1 MSVAFVT
8 KNKRIEKGGFKLA
21 TISLLTL
28 VVVIALGVWRN
39 KNIGIISLA
48 AALLLAL
55 FGGLTTSDIIA
66 GFPTSLFLNLFGMFF
81 FFSIAQANGSLD
93 LLSKKVFQK
102 LAGVKTIYPL
112 MVFVIAG
119 LITIIDPGGITSYVV
134 LPIITMSI
142 GHQMGYNPVLIGA
155 LTIYGS
161 NATLMTP
168 VGVFGTIARDL
179 VAQNGY
185 PEFTAQI
192 MLNGLVMFSIGAML
206 TYIAYRGWKTTTNL
220 NGTVSVESS
229 GAVNL
234 ENLPNFNTKQKI
246 TLINLALMIAMVI
259 GLGTH
264 AGLTALIFS
273 VVLLVLDCADEKEA
287 FAGVPWGTIFIV
299 IGIGNLLSVIE
310 LLGGLELLAELLGSL
325 ASRWTVAPILGIT
338 SSVMSLFSLAMAGPV
353 PALIP
358 TIDSLN
364 ASIGNPFHPV
374 ELISTIING
383 GFTAAVSPLSMG
395 GAMVMAAYGTLFKPD
410 PAETNKVF
418 RQLFTI
424 AIVVSIIQGLIAN
437 TGIYSLFI

>member
-1 MSVAFVT
+1 MAV
-8 KNKRIEKGGFKLA
+8 
-21 TISLLTL
+21 ISLLAL
-28 VVVIALGVWRN
+28 VFVIVLGVMRN
-39 KNIGIISLA
+39 KNIGIIALA
-48 AALLLAL
+48 AALLLAI
-55 FGGLTTSDIIA
+55 FGGLSTADIIG

-102 LAGVKTIYPL
+102 LAGIKTIYPL
-112 MVFVIAG
+112 MVFIIAG
-119 LITIIDPGGITSYVV
+119 LITLIDPGGLTSYVV

-142 GHQMGYNPVLIGA
+142 GFQMGYNPVLIGA

-161 NATLMTP
+161 NSTLMTP

-185 PEFTAQI
+185 PDFTLQI
-192 MLNGLVMFSIGAML
+192 ILNGYVMFSIGAIL
-206 TYIAYRGWKTTTNL
+206 TYVAYRGWKTSSLN
-220 NGTVSVESS
+220 NGTISIEQT

-234 ENLPNFNTKQKI
+234 DNLPEFNSKQKI
-246 TLINLALMIAMVI
+246 TLVNLALMIAMVI

-264 AGLTALIFS
+264 AGLTALVFS
-273 VVLLVLDCADEKEA
+273 VVLLVLDCADEEEA
-287 FAGVPWGTIFIV
+287 FNGVPWGTIFIV
-299 IGIGNLLSVIE
+299 VGIGNLLSVIE
-310 LLGGLELLAELLGSL
+310 LVGGLDLLAELLASL

-338 SSVMSLFSLAMAGPV
+338 SSVMSFFSLAMAGPV
-353 PALIP
+353 PALLP

-410 PAETNKVF
+410 AAERNKVF
-418 RQLFTI
+418 KQLMTI
-424 AIVVSIIQGLIAN
+424 AVVVSIIQGLIAN